1 MYVSG
6 LKLGFTTADLRTMP
20 FSRLA
25 NMLTAWNEANAPSD
39 SKPQDTVVDAT
50 QAHIDAILG

>member
-6 LKLGFTTADLRTMP
+6 LKLGFTTSDLRTMP
-20 FSRLA
+20 FNRLA
-25 NMLTAWNEANAPSD
+25 NMLIAWKEANAPSD
-39 SKPQDTVVDAT
+39 SESKDTVVDAT